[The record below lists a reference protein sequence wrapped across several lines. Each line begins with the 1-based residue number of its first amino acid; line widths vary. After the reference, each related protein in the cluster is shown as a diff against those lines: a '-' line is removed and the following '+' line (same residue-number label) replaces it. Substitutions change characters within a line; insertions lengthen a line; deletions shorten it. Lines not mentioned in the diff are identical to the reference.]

1 MTQLT
6 LDAAPEPP
14 AFLTALPLRERLL
27 AASLLRGVSPA
38 AALPALLDAP
48 DRLADPP
55 GLSPRLRAAWQTA
68 LHDPALPRALAA
80 EREALTR
87 RGAWYLTPAD
97 PDWPRGLPPL
107 GVLRGRGRLTTPALA
122 IVGARAADP
131 HGRELAARI
140 ARAAVERGH
149 AVVSGGAFG
158 IDHAAHRAALD
169 AGGDT
174 LVVLGSGLDH
184 PSPQSHR
191 ALFAA
196 AEARGALL
204 SPFPCA
210 RTAAAWTFPQRNAWI
225 AGLAVA
231 VVVVQATLQSG
242 ALHTARAALARDL
255 PVWVVP
261 GSIDAPLHAGCHALV
276 AEGARLLTDPAA
288 WAGAL
293 RPAVATPAEPREHRA
308 LWRAAAAEPR
318 PLDALAADAGLSIED
333 AAIAATLLELDGWL
347 RPAPGGRYARSQPG

>member
-1 MTQLT
+1 MTQLP
-6 LDAAPEPP
+6 LDAPAAP
-14 AFLTALPLRERLL
+14 AFLAALPLRERLL

-38 AALPALLDAP
+38 AAIPALLAAP
-48 DRLADPP
+48 DPLDDPP
-55 GLSPRLRAAWQTA
+55 GLPPRLRAAWRKA
-68 LHDPALPRALAA
+68 IHDPALPRALAA
-80 EREALTR
+80 ERQALAH
-87 RGAWYLTPAD
+87 RGAWYLTPTD
-97 PDWPRGLPPL
+97 PDWPANLPPL

-149 AVVSGGAFG
+149 AIVSGGAFG

-196 AEARGALL
+196 AETRGALL

-242 ALHTARAALARDL
+242 ALHTARAALARGV

-276 AEGARLLTDPAA
+276 AEGARLLTHPAA
-288 WAGAL
+288 WAGAAPTA
-293 RPAVATPAEPREHRA
+293 PAAPAEPPEHRA

-318 PLDALAADAGLSIED
+318 PLDALATDAGLPIED
-333 AAIAATLLELDGWL
+333 AAIAATLLELSGWL
-347 RPAPGGRYARSQPG
+347 RPAPGGRYARSQPA